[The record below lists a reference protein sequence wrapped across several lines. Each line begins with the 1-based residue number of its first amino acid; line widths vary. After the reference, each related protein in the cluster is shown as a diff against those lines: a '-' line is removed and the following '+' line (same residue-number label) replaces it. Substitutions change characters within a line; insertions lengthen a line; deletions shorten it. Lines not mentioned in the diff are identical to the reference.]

1 MTDFPVNEHGVP
13 LYPKGHTG
21 RLLVT
26 MAAIDALNAPTAASV
41 AALTGLSKGNID
53 NYVAALNDELGAVI
67 VKEGPAY
74 RIESWGDVLK
84 KTGVR
89 KALTC
94 SIKQN
99 NN

>member
-26 MAAIDALNAPTAASV
+26 MAAIDALNTPTAASV

-53 NYVAALNDELGAVI
+53 NYVAALTDELGAVI
-67 VKEGPAY
+67 VKEGPVY

-84 KTGVR
+84 RAGVR
-89 KALTC
+89 KALTG
-94 SIKQN
+94 SI
-99 NN
+99 

>member
-1 MTDFPVNEHGVP
+1 MTEFPVNDHGVP
-13 LYPKGHTG
+13 LYPKGHAG

-26 MAAIDALNAPTAASV
+26 LAAIDAMDTPTAASV

-53 NYVAALNDELGAVI
+53 KYVAALNNELGTLI
-67 VKEGPAY
+67 VKDGPVY

-84 KTGVR
+84 KIGVI
-89 KALTC
+89 KALTG

-99 NN
+99 